1 MIKVG
6 RYLNGCFVNMDEME
20 GVFAAVKPASSARG
34 RSSALADDDLVVQA
48 GPEWLECANVGHMGM
63 STQKEIN
70 ALPLHQVDGSA
81 GIANFSAGAAAGWVH
96 HMVVEHKH
104 PARIGVGALK
114 RLVNRVDLLSVEI
127 AAIYRPTVGR
137 TASHNRQA
145 RAAEHRVERVGDI
158 VAVSPERKEHPVKPV
173 EQGNIVVAG
182 HHKLRLR
189 EHCQV
194 GNYRFPLAGKIGP

>member
-1 MIKVG
+1 
-6 RYLNGCFVNMDEME
+6 
-20 GVFAAVKPASSARG
+20 
-34 RSSALADDDLVVQA
+34 
-48 GPEWLECANVGHMGM
+48 M

-81 GIANFSAGAAAGWVH
+81 GIANFSAGAAAGRVH
-96 HMVVEHKH
+96 HMVVEHEH

-127 AAIYRPTVGR
+127 AAIYRPTMSR
-137 TASHNRQA
+137 TPPHNREA
-145 RAAEHRVERVGDI
+145 GAAEHRVERVGDI
-158 VAVSPERKEHPVKPV
+158 VAVSPERKEHPVDPV
-173 EQGNIVVAG
+173 EQGDIVVAG

-194 GNYRFPLAGKIGP
+194 ADNCLPLAGKIGPQHEIAGDGHEVGAQLVGLTCKLLRHAQIEMPASVQVRKV